1 MPPWLENLINSP
13 YVIGGAVTAAVLLII
28 FALTRRQP
36 RVVRAFNAEGG
47 QVLVTRRAV
56 RDLVQRCCE
65 ELGDVASAHAT
76 VAIKNGKLRTRV
88 ELRLRHNAN
97 LKGVTGY
104 LREQVTQALTENLGL
119 EELGEVDVIVIG
131 VLEKPATE

>member
-1 MPPWLENLINSP
+1 MPYWLDNLIHSP
-13 YVIGGAVTAAVLLII
+13 YVIGGAITAVVMLLL
-28 FALTRRQP
+28 FALIRKQP
-36 RVVRAFNAEGG
+36 RVVRAFDADGG

-76 VAIKNGKLRTRV
+76 VEIRGGKLRTRV
-88 ELRLRHNAN
+88 ALRLRRNAN
-97 LKGVTGY
+97 LKGITGY

-119 EELGEVDVIVIG
+119 EELGEVDVIVVG
-131 VLEKPATE
+131 VLEKSDAE